1 MSRHRSLAWS
11 LAGLALLLAVGTWT
25 DHRDTE
31 RDRLRVLALLRTG
44 SLDLLP
50 AQVAEDLRRERDPV
64 WRRLRLARTL
74 VNAEMDPAFPHA
86 GDFGRGPGDA
96 PESLATS
103 TPASGSLDRLTLA
116 RELAAEALAERPAVW
131 QASMLLGAA
140 TYLHRSRARDP
151 KLVTAYRDWE
161 TPLELALDLGP
172 GKAEPGRFLAVAYLE
187 LWPVVSEEKRR
198 TARALMT
205 DAFRNPGIFQR
216 LAGVW
221 LTAVEDRREA
231 FAPIPPEP
239 EAWAHVGTL
248 LGREGDW
255 EGVREARLRYREALS
270 RRREDDL
277 EEAGRRLDGGDETE
291 ARRLFLRA
299 ATRGRPEPAAVP
311 VLTRAL
317 ARLPPGPPGRSAEA
331 FREWLRWSLDLC
343 LLDRCPLPPAVLDRV
358 AGLAGE
364 LEPAE
369 AALAELLT
377 GDLAEA
383 ERLERRTDRRWH
395 PEWSPYL
402 LAKARVLLH
411 RGEPAAAAGVLED
424 VHPTWRERVL
434 YRWLVREVARAGGTP
449 RDPPRDLPP
458 IERERWP
465 GSAWRTARDDAVDR
479 LELWLPEPQG
489 PGPHRG
495 LRLQLAAVPD
505 SGAVVEIRL
514 DGEPVSTAVVR
525 PGDVLPLPPP
535 ETSGPHLVELETL
548 AGGRVLPGEVRRS
561 DRPGSPDP
569 RSSPGPETITESR
582 GGPIRQGA
590 EARSLRRPEEP
601 LP

>member
-1 MSRHRSLAWS
+1 MSRHRFLAWS

-25 DHRDTE
+25 DHRDAE
-31 RDRLRVLALLRTG
+31 RDRLRVLALLRTD
-44 SLDLLP
+44 SLDRLP
-50 AQVAEDLRRERDPV
+50 PQVAEDLRRERDPV

-74 VNAEMDPAFPHA
+74 VNAEMDPAFLHA
-86 GDFGRGPGDA
+86 GEPVRGSGD
-96 PESLATS
+96 T
-103 TPASGSLDRLTLA
+103 GSLDRLSLA
-116 RELAAEALAERPAVW
+116 RALAAETLAERPTVW

-151 KLVTAYRDWE
+151 KLITAYRDWE
-161 TPLELALDLGP
+161 APLELALDLGP

-187 LWPVVSEEKRR
+187 LWPVVSEEKRG
-198 TARALMT
+198 TARALMA
-205 DAFRNPGIFQR
+205 DAFRNPDIFQR

-231 FAPIPPEP
+231 FAAIPPEP

-255 EGVREARLRYREALS
+255 EGVREARLRYRETLG

-317 ARLPPGPPGRSAEA
+317 ARLPPGPAGRSAEA

-402 LAKARVLLH
+402 LAKARLLLH
-411 RGEPAAAAGVLED
+411 RGEPSAAAGVLED
-424 VHPTWRERVL
+424 VHPTWRERIP
-434 YRWLVREVARAGGTP
+434 YRWLMREVARARGTP
-449 RDPPRDLPP
+449 RDPPRVLPR

-489 PGPHRG
+489 PGFPSE

-514 DGEPVSTAVVR
+514 DGAPLSTTVVR
-525 PGDVLPLPPP
+525 AGDVLLLTPAEDPGL
-535 ETSGPHLVELETL
+535 HLLELETL

-561 DRPGSPDP
+561 DRPGPPDP
-569 RSSPGPETITESR
+569 RSPGRPGTITESR
-582 GGPIRQGA
+582 GRQIRRGA
-590 EARSLRRPEEP
+590 EARSPRRPEEP
-601 LP
+601 PP